1 MKKRRK
7 YAILEKIYRKKN
19 FCAKGGRSM
28 KKVLFVD
35 CCIRREA
42 SRSKELA
49 EYFIQKLEETGAYE
63 IERLCLMDENLSY
76 FSDGFFFQR
85 EALLAEGKFD
95 HPRFRYAHRFAAADK
110 IVIAAPFWDLS
121 FPALLKVYIENLC
134 VDGITFRTDE
144 TGLHGLCKADH
155 MVFLTARGGIYTD
168 SPMEQGA
175 RYLEQMAKFFG
186 IAKFD
191 CVAAEGLDIGAWP
204 VVELME
210 QAKEKA
216 AEVAKAF

>member
-1 MKKRRK
+1 MRIYLIFAMDDFLCEQPRWRRDDS
-7 YAILEKIYRKKN
+7 N
-19 FCAKGGRSM
+19 
-28 KKVLFVD
+28 
-35 CCIRREA
+35 
-42 SRSKELA
+42 
-49 EYFIQKLEETGAYE
+49 
-63 IERLCLMDENLSY
+63 
-76 FSDGFFFQR
+76 
-85 EALLAEGKFD
+85 
-95 HPRFRYAHRFAAADK
+95 
-110 IVIAAPFWDLS
+110 
-121 FPALLKVYIENLC
+121 
-134 VDGITFRTDE
+134 E

-175 RYLEQMAKFFG
+175 RYLEQMAAFFG

>member
-1 MKKRRK
+1 
-7 YAILEKIYRKKN
+7 
-19 FCAKGGRSM
+19 M

-35 CCIRREA
+35 CCIRREQ

-49 EYFIQKLEETGAYE
+49 DHFLAEIKKTEEYE
-63 IERLCLMDENLSY
+63 IETLCLMDENLSY

-85 EALLAEGKFD
+85 EHLLEEGKTD
-95 HPRFRYAHRFAAADK
+95 HPRFRYAHQFAEADK

-134 VDGITFRTDE
+134 VDGITFHTDE

-155 MVFLTARGGIYTD
+155 MVYLTARGAFYTD
-168 SPMEQGA
+168 SPLEQGS
-175 RYLEQMAKFFG
+175 RYLEQMAVFFG
-186 IAKFD
+186 IDQYD

-204 VVELME
+204 VAELMDK
-210 QAKEKA
+210 AKVQA
-216 AEVAKAF
+216 AEVAKKF